1 MKGEAMEREI
11 ATEGVRRIEL
21 SRLEESR
28 ADLDDLT
35 PERIEFIDSSPWP
48 EESQAAE
55 ADRDF
60 SIEAIRTF
68 VFQRDVIPDYGAYS
82 RHLGLETRDCRLW
95 KDIPA
100 VPVSAFRSHDLSA
113 SPPGSETTTFETSGT
128 TISRPGR
135 VRLTATSIYEASLSR
150 NFARHL
156 LPDDARLPAVIFGP
170 TKAEAPHAS
179 LWFMADHAVRELCA
193 DGTWVVQGGEPR
205 WERADEQFER
215 AHAGGQPLL
224 LFGTTLLFQA
234 WFERC
239 DREGI
244 RFQLPRGSRAMDTGG
259 SKGAAVDISREKLQG
274 SFERVLGIPATHVVN
289 EYGMA
294 EMGSQFYEDS
304 LLAAHERRPVRPGFS
319 IPPWVRTRALDPE
332 TMRDV
337 PEGKS
342 GVLVHYDLANLEIPL
357 AIQTEDVGSVTA
369 GRLRLEGRLPEAER
383 RGCSLPFE
391 RFVQR
396 ERP

>member
-1 MKGEAMEREI
+1 
-11 ATEGVRRIEL
+11 L

-28 ADLDDLT
+28 ADRSDLT
-35 PERIEFIDSSPWP
+35 PERIEFIDSAPWP
-48 EESQAAE
+48 EEGAEKEARE

-60 SIEAIRTF
+60 SIEAVRTF

-113 SPPGSETTTFETSGT
+113 SPPKGETVAFETSGT

-135 VRLTATSIYEASLSR
+135 VRLSDTSIYEASLSR

-156 LPDDARLPAVIFGP
+156 LPDGARLPAVIFGP
-170 TKAEAPHAS
+170 TKAEAPHSS
-179 LWFMADHAVRELCA
+179 LWFMADHVVRELCA
-193 DGTWVVQGGEPR
+193 GGTWVVQGGEPH
-205 WERADEQFER
+205 WKRADEEFER
-215 AHAGGQPLL
+215 AQAEGRALL

-259 SKGAAVDISREKLQG
+259 SKGAAVDISREKLLG

-304 LLAAHERRPVRPGFS
+304 LLAEHERRPARPGFA
-319 IPPWVRTRALDPE
+319 IAPWVRTRVLDPE

-337 PEGKS
+337 PDGKS
-342 GVLVHYDLANLEIPL
+342 GLLVHYDLSNLEIPL
-357 AIQTEDVGSVTA
+357 AIQTEDVGSVAA

-391 RFVQR
+391 RFVER
-396 ERP
+396 ERA